1 MLRKLV
7 KKRGQNLIF
16 DHFFYVFGLGDG
28 LFYAVL
34 YYELNLSAID
44 PVIIASINEE
54 QRYQVP
60 E

>member
-1 MLRKLV
+1 MLSKLV
-7 KKRGQNLIF
+7 EERGQNLII
-16 DHFFYVFGLGDG
+16 DHFFYIFGLGDG

-34 YYELNLSAID
+34 YHKLNLPAID
-44 PVIIASINEE
+44 PVIVTSIDEE